1 VSGNAFQRNH
11 FVEVHRLNLGKPGL
25 RCRKNFRQGKEHLG
39 RLCDQG
45 NLGYSRNEKCPMGWN
60 PECRGHSSEK
70 TSESNFGDKQ

>member
-1 VSGNAFQRNH
+1 
-11 FVEVHRLNLGKPGL
+11 L

-70 TSESNFGDKQ
+70 TSETNLGKKQ